1 MKPDATREASINTL
15 SSYRDM
21 PLSRFCRY
29 SELLSNIFLK
39 CFRAP
44 CLRCSCICCGNLLWY
59 HSDGQYPI
67 VPRSNVTRK
76 LDFHWHSSPFH
87 CVIQLLQV
95 FQEPFASSIKK
106 TLTHGYMLEE
116 VVCLCMPKAKAAF
129 QLVPTTATGSWVM
142 TTSNIGP
149 YVFHELGLL
158 RVFSLVADRNSNS
171 VYRELRG
178 CIFDAQSTFDL

>member
-1 MKPDATREASINTL
+1 MKPDATREASIITL

-44 CLRCSCICCGNLLWY
+44 CLWPCSCICCGNLLWY

-87 CVIQLLQV
+87 CFCVIQLLQV

-106 TLTHGYMLEE
+106 LWLMGTCWRKLCAC
-116 VVCLCMPKAKAAF
+116 VCLKLKRP
-129 QLVPTTATGSWVM
+129 
-142 TTSNIGP
+142 
-149 YVFHELGLL
+149 
-158 RVFSLVADRNSNS
+158 FSLFRLLPLGHESWPPAILARTSFMSLGYCGCS
-171 VYRELRG
+171 VW
-178 CIFDAQSTFDL
+178 